1 LLTNEVYVVGKIDRN
16 FYKCITEDILTDEV
30 ILTEERVAHIK
41 ERHPKDYE
49 RYQKYIAEILEQPDY
64 IIQANK
70 PNTGIVLKQIAENE
84 EKFQLVLRLKMQE
97 DKPDFKNS
105 VITFLKI
112 NERTWN
118 KYLRNKKILYK
129 RD

>member
-1 LLTNEVYVVGKIDRN
+1 MLTNEVYVVGKIDRDI
-16 FYKCITEDILTDEV
+16 YKCITEDILTDEV
-30 ILTEERVAHIK
+30 VLTEERVAHIK
-41 ERHPKDYE
+41 ERHPQDYE
-49 RYQKYIAEILEQPDY
+49 KYQKYMIKILEQPDY

-70 PNTGIVLKQIAENE
+70 PNTGIVLKQIAENG
-84 EKFQLVLRLKMQE
+84 EKFQLVLRLKMRE
-97 DKPDFKNS
+97 DKPEFKNS

-112 NERTWN
+112 NERTWK